1 MIADGKKETVK
12 IQIMIGAIIGDVV
25 GSRFEF
31 NNHLSTDFQL
41 FAKDCSFTDDTVC
54 TVAVADALL
63 KGISFGQSLR
73 HWCLKYPTPKGGY
86 GGSFAAWLHSTN
98 PMPYNSFGNGSA
110 MRASPCAWFY
120 NDRERILDKA
130 RQSAECTHDHPE
142 GIRGA
147 MCVADCIYHARFG
160 SQKHEIKELAIREYG
175 YNLDMTCDSIRKT
188 NTFNETCQVTVPQAI
203 VAFLESTDFESAIR
217 LAVSIG
223 GDSDTIAAITGSIAE
238 AFYGVPEHFKS
249 AVLDYLP
256 DEFIKVLSN
265 FDNNKGK

>member
-1 MIADGKKETVK
+1 
-12 IQIMIGAIIGDVV
+12 MIGAIIGDIV

-31 NNHLSTDFQL
+31 NNNLSTDFQL

-63 KGISFGQSLR
+63 KDISFGQSLR
-73 HWCLKYPTPKGGY
+73 HWCLKYSTPKGGY
-86 GGSFAAWLHSTN
+86 GGSFAAWLHSPN
-98 PMPYNSFGNGSA
+98 PMPYYSFGNGSA
-110 MRASPCAWFY
+110 MRVSPCAWWSDSISEVYINAY
-120 NDRERILDKA
+120 N
-130 RQSAECTHDHPE
+130 SAICTHNHPE
-142 GIRGA
+142 GIKGA
-147 MCVADCIYHARFG
+147 LAITECIYHSRFI
-160 SQKHEIKELAIREYG
+160 SSKEDLKETITRLYG

-249 AVLDYLP
+249 AVLGYLP
-256 DEFIKVLSN
+256 DEFIQVLFN
-265 FDNNKGK
+265 FNNNKKNGRF